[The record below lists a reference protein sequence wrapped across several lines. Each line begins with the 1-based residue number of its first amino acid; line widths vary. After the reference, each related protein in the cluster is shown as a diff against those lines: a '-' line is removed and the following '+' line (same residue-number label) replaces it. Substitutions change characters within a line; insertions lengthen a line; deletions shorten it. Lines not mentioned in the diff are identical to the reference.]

1 MSHDPMDVHVDKAA
15 FWAAYKSLQADGVSL
30 AQVRGE
36 MANRIA
42 VAVLRERTSG
52 GVERLQALAA
62 DPAERQAVVDGLLD
76 EIFTSATRSAIHS
89 AVVAAA
95 NALTGEG

>member
-15 FWAAYKSLQADGVSL
+15 FWAAYNSLQADGVTL

-42 VAVLRERTSG
+42 VAVLQERTAG
-52 GVERLQALAA
+52 GVERLRVLAN
-62 DPAERQAVVDGLLD
+62 DPAERQALVEQLLNG
-76 EIFTSATRSAIHS
+76 IFTSVTRSAIHS
-89 AVVAAA
+89 AFVAAA